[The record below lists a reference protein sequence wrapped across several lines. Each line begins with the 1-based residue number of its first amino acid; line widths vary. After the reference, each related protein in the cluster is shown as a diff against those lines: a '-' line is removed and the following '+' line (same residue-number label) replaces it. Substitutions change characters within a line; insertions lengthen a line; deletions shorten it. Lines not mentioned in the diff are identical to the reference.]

1 MMLIAFIVIVLLAVI
16 VVGFLA
22 GSMMW
27 LVKSRY
33 KNRQLDEPILDSR
46 LTDTS
51 EVGICASCGK
61 RRILVRHD
69 DSLCAFC
76 YSSFRTKK
84 A

>member
-1 MMLIAFIVIVLLAVI
+1 MILFVIIAIVVLAVI

-33 KNRQLDEPILDSR
+33 KNKQLDEPVLDSR

-51 EVGICASCGK
+51 KVGTCASCGK
-61 RRILVRHD
+61 RRILVKHD